1 MQPVQNSKMDY
12 LNQKD
17 YAKTI
22 NSAKNKPVPNLKWYS
37 ENELN
42 NNLLDIQE
50 RGLKPSNALPYN
62 YLVNLQDGKIEMTNL
77 NEKGVP

>member
-1 MQPVQNSKMDY
+1 MDY

-22 NSAKNKPVPNLKWYS
+22 NAAKNKPVPNLKWYT

-42 NNLLDIQE
+42 PHLLDIQE
-50 RGLKPSNALPYN
+50 EGLSLPIRFPYN
-62 YLVNLQDGKIEMTNL
+62 FHVNLENGKIRMTNL
-77 NEKGVP
+77 KENGFLC